1 MAKSPT
7 ERINDLVIDARV
19 LGVWLDNVRAES
31 KKLAERLD
39 QVERTAQEIRSEAA
53 LVRQSVEEL
62 KKHKDLWSDRL
73 WKILLLVI
81 GCLLTSLFA
90 LLRK

>member
-1 MAKSPT
+1 
-7 ERINDLVIDARV
+7 LVIDARV